1 MTGTSLINVGSE
13 TEKGVVSALDDL
25 FGPSFREMGE
35 YLADKVRLHRLKSLR
50 KILER
55 AKEFGPAGAEFLAPP
70 SLKFLL
76 TYTEKASLEES
87 EELADL
93 WARLLL
99 TATKNEQVQ
108 HLYFAD
114 TIAKIGPAEANIIE
128 ELVLNPKI
136 PRGSLN
142 QIVDAWL
149 DYRPHRLGLVW
160 EDAIQSSSD
169 EREFFLNFFA
179 RVERRG
185 ARVLSLFRW
194 SSNDDDEFYSAE
206 PWEGYSDRIMSF
218 LLLHQ
223 LGVIHFDEQLMIEVD
238 GEQLSCVVAYLTPLG
253 AEFFFA
259 THDPEW
265 RKSRDRRADGS
276 YPDDDFI
283 GPFTA
288 ASEYIHR
295 FRAEDV
301 LGRQSD

>member
-1 MTGTSLINVGSE
+1 MTINLPNVGPES
-13 TEKGVVSALDDL
+13 EKGVIAALDDL
-25 FGPSFREMGE
+25 FGPSFRELGE

-55 AKEFGPAGAEFLAPP
+55 AREFGPAGAEFLAPP

-87 EELADL
+87 EELSDL

-99 TATKNEQVQ
+99 AATEDEQVQ

-114 TIAKIGPAEANIIE
+114 TISKIGPAEAKIIE
-128 ELVLNPKI
+128 QIAIEPKI
-136 PRGSLN
+136 PRGSLT
-142 QIVDAWL
+142 QIADAWL
-149 DYRPHRLGLVW
+149 EYRPHRLALVW
-160 EDAIQSSSD
+160 EDAIRSSSD
-169 EREFFLNFFA
+169 ESEFFFNFFV

-194 SSNDDDEFYSAE
+194 SNDEEDTFFSAE

-218 LLLHQ
+218 FLLHQ
-223 LGVIHFDEQLMIEVD
+223 LGVIHFDEQLVIESD
-238 GEQLSCVVAYLTPLG
+238 GEEVSCVVAYLTPLG

-265 RKSRDRRADGS
+265 RKSRDRRADGA

-283 GPFTA
+283 GPYTA

-295 FRAEDV
+295 FKAEDV